1 MQQRDFK
8 SLIRLLKHRDEQVQW
23 KSAEA
28 LGKSGA
34 DALPELLL
42 ALQDKNIDIRLGAI
56 EALGDIRDSSAAE
69 PLMNLLREEKH
80 AEVRW
85 AAVLTLGEIADPYAA
100 TAVEHYLQDPDMY
113 VRYGA
118 ALALEK
124 LGWAPI
130 DEKSRIWYWIAK
142 QQWEKIH
149 GAGEEAIEPLL
160 QILGDTNSRIRMS
173 AIDVLGELQN
183 PRAKEA
189 CDRAL
194 ADPNK
199 NVRWKA
205 LLAFPKCG
213 IPVARLT
220 LGLNKRPRA
229 TNPLVAA
236 FLNFF
241 FAGMGYHYL
250 GKWWGFLLF
259 QINLT
264 MIVLLSLVMG
274 PILPQLISH
283 MFSSMF
289 SLHAWLIAKKLPDL

>member
-1 MQQRDFK
+1 
-8 SLIRLLKHRDEQVQW
+8 V
-23 KSAEA
+23 
-28 LGKSGA
+28 
-34 DALPELLL
+34 DALPDLLF
-42 ALQDKNIDIRLGAI
+42 ALPDRNMDVRLGVI
-56 EALGDIRDSSAAE
+56 EALGDIRDPVAVGY
-69 PLMNLLREEKH
+69 LVDLLRKEEH

-85 AAVLTLGEIADPYAA
+85 AILLTLGEIGDSYITLAMA
-100 TAVEHYLQDPDMY
+100 EYLQDPDMY

-118 ALALEK
+118 ALGLEN
-124 LGWAPI
+124 LGWTPP

-142 QQWEKIH
+142 QQWEEIQ

-160 QILGDTNSRIRMS
+160 QILGDMNSRIRMS
-173 AIDVLGELQN
+173 AIDVLGELQS

-189 CDRAL
+189 CDQAL
-194 ADPNK
+194 ADPNG

-229 TNPLVAA
+229 ANPLIAA

-241 FAGMGYHYL
+241 FAGMGYNYL

-264 MIVLLSLVMG
+264 MIVLLSLIMG

-283 MFSSMF
+283 FFSSIF
-289 SLHAWLIAKKLPDL
+289 CLHAWLIAKELPDL